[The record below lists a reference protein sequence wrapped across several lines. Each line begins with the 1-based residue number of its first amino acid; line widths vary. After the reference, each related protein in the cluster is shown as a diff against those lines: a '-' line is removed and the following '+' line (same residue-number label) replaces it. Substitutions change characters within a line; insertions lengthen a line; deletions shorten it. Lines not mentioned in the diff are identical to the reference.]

1 MFELWKFDDIIDKH
15 KDKPGVI
22 LAHGP
27 SSDENIDKIN
37 QLIDEE
43 KLISFAMN
51 EWWSYKDHPT
61 PNYWVRSHTGANG
74 GWLMERESDQQ
85 WFQSGT
91 FMGNIPL
98 LNADTVDRTP
108 LSVAEKV
115 ITGPYLPYD
124 TKHVNGKTCKENYDE
139 LDRFM
144 PQKLTIFFD
153 KCCDLKGRG
162 LTIQEELSKYCDYDE
177 LVSASPHTVSAYA
190 IIFSILM
197 GNNPIYINGMDLDY
211 GKDPMNNET
220 IYGKLVDGKDWRTVF
235 PNFQPGSQTWK
246 GWRREWMEEDF
257 NIINKSAENIGVEI
271 INLNPNTWYK
281 SFKTG
286 SIDG

>member
-1 MFELWKFDDIIDKH
+1 MFELWKMKDIIDKH
-15 KDKPGVI
+15 KGKPGVI

-43 KLISFAMN
+43 KLVSFAMN

-61 PNYWVRSHTGANG
+61 PNYWVRAHTGANG
-74 GWLMERESDQQ
+74 GWFMEKESDQQ

-98 LNADTVDRTP
+98 LNADTIDRTP
-108 LSVAEKV
+108 LSVVEKV

-124 TKHVNGKTCKENYDE
+124 TKHVNGKTCEGNQDE
-139 LDRFM
+139 LERFM
-144 PQKLTIFFD
+144 PKLAIFF
-153 KCCDLKGRG
+153 KNCCDLKGRG
-162 LTIQEELSKYCDYDE
+162 LTIQEELSKYCNYDE
-177 LVSASPHTVSAYA
+177 LISASPHTVSAYA

-211 GKDPMNNET
+211 GNHKEN
-220 IYGKLVDGKDWRTVF
+220 IYGKLVDDKDWRTVF

-246 GWRREWMEEDF
+246 GWRKEWMEEDF

-281 SFKTG
+281 SFKAG